1 MNEHET
7 ERELRAWFA
16 AQPPLAAP
24 PELRRSVAA
33 IPATTP
39 LPLVARLVATLTWRP
54 VFVPRAAWA
63 VILVALA
70 IALVGTTAYVGSRLL
85 DARPVLPPAV
95 VSTPAPTPSVTPAGT
110 PIGAYGA
117 CASAA
122 TTPITLTTLDQE
134 AGDAI
139 SSAIDQLN
147 REFQVANPGVTIARE
162 QRSADDL
169 RASVQAAL
177 ADPNGPD
184 IVQVEQGRE
193 GMGAAVRAGLL
204 LQLTDYA
211 TQYGWDDRWARGI
224 LARTSFSDDGRTFG
238 SGTLYGVSVTGEIVG
253 LFRNN
258 HFAAQDPGRGSLS
271 PQSLAEQM
279 ELFSATKE
287 AGDVPVVFGAADGDA
302 IEIYASILEAMVE
315 FEWLDDLVYGR
326 NNVSF
331 ATPETVAAAKLLVEM
346 SDRGY
351 FTEGYESI
359 GHDDA
364 VALFASNKGEYLWA
378 DSRVGPILDA
388 VDGVTFYF
396 RAVPPL
402 QAGDLSR
409 SVGGVGLPW
418 AIRKTSP
425 DPDCAGAYLDFITSN
440 HAMLL
445 LANQGVLPSRYVGG
459 APEPMRALNYTDVLF
474 AFSDASTSGR
484 LGHRLDAAFPT
495 ARATF
500 TANLAKL
507 MAKEISP
514 EEFVRVID
522 GAYQAYLTTLR

>member
-16 AQPPLAAP
+16 AQPPLPAP
-24 PELRRSVAA
+24 PELRRAVAA

-39 LPLVARLVATLTWRP
+39 LPLATRLVAALTWRP
-54 VFVPRAAWA
+54 APVPRAAWA
-63 VILVALA
+63 LIVAGLT
-70 IALVGTTAYVGSRLL
+70 IALVGTTAYVGSRLF
-85 DARPVLPPAV
+85 DGRPVLPPAV
-95 VSTPAPTPSVTPAGT
+95 VSTPAPSPTATPAGV
-110 PIGAYGA
+110 PIGAYEA

-122 TTPITLTTLDQE
+122 TAPITLTTLDQE
-134 AGDAI
+134 AGSDI

-147 REFQVANPGVTIARE
+147 REFQAANPGVTIARE

-169 RASVQAAL
+169 KASVQAAL

-211 TQYGWDDRWARGI
+211 TQYGWNDRWAPGI
-224 LARTSFSDDGRTFG
+224 LARSSFSDDGRTFG

-258 HFAAQDPGRGSLS
+258 HFAAGDPGRGSLS
-271 PQSLAEQM
+271 PASLAELM
-279 ELFSATKE
+279 DAFSATKQ

-302 IEIYASILEAMVE
+302 IEIYSSILEAMVD
-315 FEWLDDLVYGR
+315 FEWLDDFVYGR

-331 ATPETVAAAKLLVEM
+331 ATPEAVAAAELLVEM

-364 VALFASNKGEYLWA
+364 VALFASNSGEYLWA
-378 DSRVGPILDA
+378 DSRVGPTLNA

-396 RAVPPL
+396 KAVPPL
-402 QAGDLSR
+402 HAGDLAR
-409 SVGGVGLPW
+409 SAGGVGLPW

-425 DPDCAGAYLDFITSN
+425 DPDCAAAYLDFITSD
-440 HAMLL
+440 HAMRL

-459 APEPMRALNYTDVLF
+459 APEPMHALAYDNVGFVF
-474 AFSDASTSGR
+474 ADASTHGR
-484 LGHRLDAAFPT
+484 LGHPLDAAFPG
-495 ARATF
+495 AREIF
-500 TANLAKL
+500 TTNLARL
-507 MAKEISP
+507 MAKKVTP
-514 EEFVRVID
+514 EEFVQVID
-522 GAYQAYLTTLR
+522 AAYQAYLATLR